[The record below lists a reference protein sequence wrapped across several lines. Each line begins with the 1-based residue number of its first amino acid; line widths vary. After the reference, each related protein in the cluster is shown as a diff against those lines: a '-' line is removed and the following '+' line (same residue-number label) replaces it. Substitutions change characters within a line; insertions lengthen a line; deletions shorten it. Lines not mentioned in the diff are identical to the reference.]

1 MIEHV
6 KELIANRMDDRREQ
20 ELLMW
25 LMDRQWGKMIP
36 SRYVLS
42 PAEKWWRKKLVDGHM
57 LPGCIWAKLT
67 RVPELAEDYGNVV
80 RHQGDSTEANMAAI
94 EKLFDRVLSC
104 LPMPILEPDGPGR
117 WTLCYRFP
125 DLDTCRDSF
134 EAVCGEQD
142 WKPVVEID
150 TSMFGPDSLAAVVF
164 PASKI
169 CDDLGGKW

>member
-6 KELIANRMDDRREQ
+6 KELILNRLDDTREH

-25 LMDRQWGKMIP
+25 LMDRQLGKMIP
-36 SRYVLS
+36 SVCVLTDG
-42 PAEKWWRKKLVDGHM
+42 EKWWRKKLVDGHM
-57 LPGCIWAKLT
+57 LPDCIWAELT
-67 RVPELAEDYGNVV
+67 RVHELAEDYGNALKQAVIPIET
-80 RHQGDSTEANMAAI
+80 HMEEL

-125 DLDTCRDSF
+125 DLDTCRDVF

-150 TSMFGPDSLAAVVF
+150 TSMFGPDSLAA
-164 PASKI
+164 
-169 CDDLGGKW
+169 DDLGGKW